1 MVTLKTLQTT
11 AQYLFFL
18 VFLRCSSVSRIP
30 GYTNIYAK
38 KIIKLKAVWITKGHS
53 TDHAIVHLADQ
64 IWKSFEN
71 NNYTLGV
78 FINLSKAFDT
88 VDDSI
93 QAKKIEMYGVNI
105 TNILWFASYLND
117 RKLYIKITEFADDTD
132 LLLERSDINT
142 LFKTVNDEL
151 IMMKTKI

>member
-18 VFLRCSSVSRIP
+18 VSLRCSSVSRIT

-53 TDHAIVHLADQ
+53 TGHAIVHLADQ

-93 QAKKIEMYGVNI
+93 QAKKNRNVRCQYHKSSLVCQ
-105 TNILWFASYLND
+105 
-117 RKLYIKITEFADDTD
+117 
-132 LLLERSDINT
+132 LL
-142 LFKTVNDEL
+142 K
-151 IMMKTKI
+151 